1 MATFLSINLI
11 TTDPNV
17 RSGRPC
23 LIGTGLEVTAI
34 VIEHVFHQRTPLE
47 IATDYRLPLSHVHAA
62 LAYYYEHK
70 TELDD
75 LMRKNDEIAEAHR
88 ARQLGSRRSPLSE

>member
-1 MATFLSINLI
+1 MASFLSIDLI

-23 LIGTGLEVTAI
+23 LIGTAIEVTAI
-34 VIEHVFHQRTPLE
+34 AIENIFNRHTPEELS
-47 IATDYRLPLSHVHAA
+47 ADYRVPLSHIYAA

-75 LMRKNDEIAEAHR
+75 LMRKNDEIAEAYR
-88 ARQLGSRRSPLSE
+88 AMQLGSRRPPLSE

>member
-1 MATFLSINLI
+1 MANFLSINLI
-11 TTDPNV
+11 TTDSQV

-23 LIGTGLEVTAI
+23 LIGTGIEVTTMA
-34 VIEHVFHQRTPLE
+34 IEHIFNGRTPLE
-47 IATDYRLPLSHVHAA
+47 IAADYRLPLSHVHAA

-75 LMRKNDEIAEAHR
+75 LMRKNDELAEAYR
-88 ARQLGSRRSPLSE
+88 QKQLGNRRPPLTE